1 MIKKKKIVY
10 INEAHDFDDDFID
23 EEDEFIDESDSLNED
38 GEEGPADNQPA
49 EPMDEE
55 KLRIESLK
63 LATSVAKL
71 MENVTPEDII
81 IIAGML
87 AEFIRNN
94 KNGEISSEDVAD
106 FGNPDKGADMGGDED
121 FADEGNEEDL
131 SDEEDNEE
139 SEE

>member
-81 IIAGML
+81 TIAGML

-94 KNGEISSEDVAD
+94 KNGDISPEDVAD
-106 FGNPDKGADMGGDED
+106 FDNPDKGADMGGDED
-121 FADEGNEEDL
+121 FADEGNEEGINYYRPFI
-131 SDEEDNEE
+131 S
-139 SEE
+139 